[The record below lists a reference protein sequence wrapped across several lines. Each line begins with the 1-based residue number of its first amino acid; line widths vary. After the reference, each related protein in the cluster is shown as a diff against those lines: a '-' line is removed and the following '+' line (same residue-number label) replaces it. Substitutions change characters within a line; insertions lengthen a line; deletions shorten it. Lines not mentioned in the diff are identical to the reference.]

1 MIFLEI
7 ALAFFNIYSYTSIF
21 YVPNPNY
28 QVHEK
33 WRNRLQTTLMDA
45 FELETYSKQV
55 VRCIEMALSCV
66 ETNRHQRPSI
76 GAIINKLNKME
87 TNTDQV

>member
-1 MIFLEI
+1 
-7 ALAFFNIYSYTSIF
+7 
-21 YVPNPNY
+21 
-28 QVHEK
+28 
-33 WRNRLQTTLMDA
+33 MDA
-45 FELETYSKQV
+45 VALETYSKQV

-87 TNTDQV
+87 TITDQV

>member
-1 MIFLEI
+1 MEI
-7 ALAFFNIYSYTSIF
+7 ALTFFNIYSIF
-21 YVPNPNY
+21 YVPNPNH

-33 WRNRLQTTLMDA
+33 WRNKLQTTMDA
-45 FELETYSKQV
+45 AALETYCEQV

-66 ETNRHQRPSI
+66 ETDRHKRPSI
-76 GAIINKLNKME
+76 GAIIDELNKME